1 MLERKR
7 PIHPEDIRLED
18 ITTPQNFWACDE
30 RLQAYLVDIELFTLV
45 RQLLEL
51 NMTRDQAID
60 LLTVS
65 LMKHD
70 TDNAMLFNE
79 RLFELHERF
88 LHGNAWRR
96 GLVRYFWVSGVGI
109 NTIMKLTRTSQTM
122 VYTIAY
128 DTETDLEVG
137 RLRSM
142 SKPFIST
149 QFYYNLDTTIRAL
162 STFDGKEVR
171 QPTDTTTKFDIFRS
185 TLKRVRIWGDRE

>member
-1 MLERKR
+1 MKPFKKLAA
-7 PIHPEDIRLED
+7 EDIRRED
-18 ITTPQNFWACDE
+18 ITTPQNFWLCDE
-30 RLQAYLVDIELFTLV
+30 KLQAYLVDIELFTLL

-79 RLFELHERF
+79 QLFELHERF

-96 GLVRYFWVSGVGI
+96 GLVRYFWVAGVGI
-109 NTIMKLTRTSQTM
+109 NTIMKLTRSSQSS
-122 VYTIAY
+122 VYLIAY
-128 DTETDLEVG
+128 ETERDLEMG

-142 SKPFIST
+142 SRPFINS
-149 QFYYNLDTTIRAL
+149 QFYYNLDMTIRAL
-162 STFDGKEVR
+162 STFEGKEAR
-171 QPTDTTTKFDIFRS
+171 QPSKPTTKFDILRS